1 MMQNSPLS
9 SWSTSIS
16 RSGFPTSAV
25 WSTPWYSLV
34 TTPSYRLVIVTV
46 ALSLCTSQMLSN
58 CCTLSPTFTNLEF
71 NKHNNAVNTRT
82 FSINRYL
89 NSCVHE
95 IKSFFLFYK
104 FLESDRSYVFCL
116 HRWFFKVLRRRY
128 VAKHPL

>member
-1 MMQNSPLS
+1 MQNSPVS

-16 RSGFPTSAV
+16 RSGCPTSAV
-25 WSTPWYSLV
+25 WSTSWYSLV

-71 NKHNNAVNTRT
+71 NKHNNAVNTCT
-82 FSINRYL
+82 FSISRYL

-95 IKSFFLFYK
+95 IKGFLSFFLFNL
-104 FLESDRSYVFCL
+104 FFSNRSILNVLSALLVF
-116 HRWFFKVLRRRY
+116 
-128 VAKHPL
+128 